1 MRLPPRFSIGSFRR
15 PNHLPRRLAS
25 RHSPLLIVVL
35 VLAVGVVLV
44 FVDRSRADGGDID
57 TTFNGGGTGAD
68 GLVLAVAV
76 QSDGKIV
83 IGGNFTSYNGD
94 AAASNRVMRLNA
106 DGTRDTTF
114 NAGGAGADELVR
126 AVAVQP
132 DGKIVIGGNFDSY
145 NDNVAANDF
154 VMRLN
159 GDGTRDTTFNGSGAC
174 VGPADKPVCFTG
186 ANNSVYAVAVQPDG
200 KIIIGGRFSTY
211 NSDVAV
217 GITRLN
223 ADGTRDTTFNAGGS
237 HGSECLCVCD
247 GGAARRENRHR
258 RRLHQLQR

>member
-76 QSDGKIV
+76 QS
-83 IGGNFTSYNGD
+83 
-94 AAASNRVMRLNA
+94 
-106 DGTRDTTF
+106 
-114 NAGGAGADELVR
+114 
-126 AVAVQP
+126 